1 VIKWTLKPKVVT
13 YFIEEAAHYLTF
25 IGAFK
30 TFFKHHLMAFN
41 KPLRRLQALLRLVAK
56 LLSLSME
63 AVGDLPL
70 HVNGH
75 DAHKAP
81 LHLANAV

>member
-1 VIKWTLKPKVVT
+1 VACVSV
-13 YFIEEAAHYLTF
+13 
-25 IGAFK
+25 FK